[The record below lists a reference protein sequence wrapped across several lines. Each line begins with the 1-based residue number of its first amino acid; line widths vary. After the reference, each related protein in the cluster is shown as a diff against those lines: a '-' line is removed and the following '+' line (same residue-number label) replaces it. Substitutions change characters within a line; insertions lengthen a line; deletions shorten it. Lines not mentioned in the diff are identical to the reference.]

1 MVSAAT
7 NLGANA
13 AKRYLEINTSKST
26 RATEE
31 LASGSKASNPS
42 YDPSSSAVA
51 YRLSANVQSLVQAS
65 ANVSQATAMIQMATG
80 SLGAT
85 QDVLTRLKELTV
97 KANTNSVGDGER
109 KMINDEFQQ
118 LLKQVTVNANSARWG
133 GVSLFT
139 GGAGTAT
146 PSAAVAEAATGLVA
160 SANAFAGTLNG
171 NNTQGNITGY
181 AVDATVTA
189 NNGLYDVTVQISDQ
203 TFKATVGAAVAGGAL
218 TLISTS
224 DPSTS
229 ISFNYDTT
237 AVTGITDA
245 ATFQTTLRASLGI
258 GAGAA
263 RASFTSLS
271 TNAAAVTGGAL
282 TLSAGS
288 GTTAGTWALT
298 YDYNS
303 TSKIGTFKASLGT
316 EYYTATIDTSIY
328 ATPATL
334 STTVSFSN
342 GISLALNSFDS
353 TTSLAQETFA
363 ITAGDQIKQA
373 FQYGEKATDMLDVT
387 FKGATAAA
395 LKLTGLDVLTMTN
408 AQNASAK
415 IDSAQDQIGSMIAE
429 LGGKAAQ
436 LGFMADT
443 LMISIQNQTA
453 ARSSFIDANIADSM
467 ATLQRFKGLA
477 QIANSV
483 FTQSL
488 NEQSQLASMVQQMR

>member
-13 AKRYLEINTSKST
+13 AKRYLEINTTKST

-65 ANVSQATAMIQMATG
+65 ANVSQTTAMIQMATG

-97 KANTNSVGDGER
+97 KANTDSVGDGER

-118 LLKQVTVNANSARWG
+118 LLKQVTVNAESARWG

-139 GGAGTAT
+139 GGAGDATAKG
-146 PSAAVAEAATGLVA
+146 AVTQAATGLTAVTD
-160 SANAFAGTLNG
+160 AFAVTLSAA
-171 NNTQGNITGY
+171 NTQGNITGY
-181 AVDATVTA
+181 AVDATVEK
-189 NNGLYDVTVQISDQ
+189 NGSMYDVTVQISDQ
-203 TFKATVGAAVAGGAL
+203 TFKATVGAPAADGTL

-229 ISFNYDTT
+229 IGFTYAATVT
-237 AVTGITDA
+237 AITDA
-245 ATFQTTLRASLGI
+245 DTFQDSLRELLGI
-258 GAGAA
+258 QEGSA
-263 RASFTSLS
+263 RASFAALS
-271 TNAAAVTGGAL
+271 TGNAAIGTTL

-288 GTTAGTWALT
+288 GTNAGTWALT
-298 YDYNS
+298 YDYDA
-303 TSKIGTFKASLGT
+303 TSKVGTFRASSGT
-316 EYYTATIDTSIY
+316 EVYTATLDTSIY

-342 GISLALNSFDS
+342 GISLALANFVS
-353 TTSLAQETFA
+353 TTSLAQETF
-363 ITAGDQIKQA
+363 TVTEGEQIKQA

-395 LKLTGLDVLTMTN
+395 LKLTGLDVLTMNN
-408 AQNASAK
+408 AQVASGK
-415 IDSAQDQIGSMIAE
+415 IDTAQDQIGSMIAE

-436 LGFMADT
+436 LSFMADT

-477 QIANSV
+477 QISNSV